1 MQAIHNPSAEL
12 RQEIEMD
19 VEAFLKRG
27 GNINEVPV
35 IPAPVKKSKFVI
47 ISSRNEFKEARRK
60 KKKSGSELVD
70 VRYCT
75 DKCVHHVY
83 QGETRLTDKGFLN
96 QAVALS
102 YAQRLQQQI
111 DRKSKR

>member
-27 GNINEVPV
+27 GNINKVPV

-47 ISSRNEFKEARRK
+47 ISSRNEFKEASRK
-60 KKKSGSELVD
+60 KRKAAANWLMFATAPISAF
-70 VRYCT
+70 T
-75 DKCVHHVY
+75 MF
-83 QGETRLTDKGFLN
+83 TRAKPD
-96 QAVALS
+96 
-102 YAQRLQQQI
+102 
-111 DRKSKR
+111 